1 MMTSIRRP
9 GVLAAVLLLG
19 VSFALE
25 RAARAFDVVLNAQ
38 NEYLDAYLIDGSDSP
53 RRVVFI
59 DPDPP
64 EPDNPN
70 GPLPRV
76 GRHVN
81 GKLCF
86 FPEGTGHPGQ
96 FLIADDTYREACIDR
111 SPPQARCAS
120 SSRRSRRAV
129 PPDPDGWAVFRRNG
143 RWTGQHIHTPWDFT
157 EPQPQGT
164 IDPQGCA
171 FDAAGNFWGTDVG
184 HGSAEKL
191 DGSLLVFFR
200 GKHNRYDTYCF
211 LDKALAAP
219 GMPAMDASGS
229 IYVPESAPPAFKVTK
244 FSPPFP
250 TSAADCDNSEHLVTT
265 PPTKTSFITA
275 ASSGLITPAG
285 IVRVPGS
292 DHFYIGSVL
301 LPPVINEYDAAGAF
315 VRNIVPSGVPRN
327 PLGIDVGSDGTIYY
341 SELNLDPVTFDTRC
355 GSMSMVRFD
364 AGGQPQAPI
373 QIGKDLAFP
382 DGVTVVDSKQMKID
396 WEKLPPAP
404 PFDPAGCGGE

>member
-1 MMTSIRRP
+1 MMRSFRRRLS
-9 GVLAAVLLLG
+9 LAVTVLLG
-19 VSFALE
+19 VWFVPE
-25 RAARAFDVVLNAQ
+25 RVSHAFDVVLNAQ
-38 NEYLDAYLIDGSDSP
+38 REYLDAYLTDGGDFP

-64 EPDNPN
+64 EPDNPS

-111 SPPQARCAS
+111 NPPQARCAS
-120 SSRRSRRAV
+120 SNRRSRRSL

-143 RWTGQHIHTPWDFT
+143 RWTGQHIHTQWNFT
-157 EPQPQGT
+157 DPQPQGN

-171 FDAAGNFWGTDVG
+171 FDASGNFWGTDVG
-184 HGSAEKL
+184 HGGAEEL

-200 GKHNRYDTYCF
+200 GSHNRYDTYCF
-211 LDKALAAP
+211 VDKALGAP
-219 GMPAMDASGS
+219 GMPVMDASGS
-229 IYVPESAPPAFKVTK
+229 IYVPESAAFKVTK

-250 TSAADCDNSEHLVTT
+250 TSAADCDNPGHLVST
-265 PPTKTSFITA
+265 PPVKTSFMTS

-285 IVRVPGS
+285 IARVPGT
-292 DHFYIGSVL
+292 DHFYVGSVL

-315 VRNIVPSGVPRN
+315 VRTIVPSGVPRN

-341 SELNLDPVTFDTRC
+341 AELNLDPVTFDTRC
-355 GSMSMVRFD
+355 GSMSMVRLD
-364 AGGQPQAPI
+364 AAGQPQPPVR
-373 QIGKDLAFP
+373 IGKDLAFP
-382 DGVTVVDSKQMKID
+382 DGVTVVDSRQLKVD
-396 WEKLPPAP
+396 WEKLPAAP
-404 PFDPAGCGGE
+404 PFDTAGCGGE